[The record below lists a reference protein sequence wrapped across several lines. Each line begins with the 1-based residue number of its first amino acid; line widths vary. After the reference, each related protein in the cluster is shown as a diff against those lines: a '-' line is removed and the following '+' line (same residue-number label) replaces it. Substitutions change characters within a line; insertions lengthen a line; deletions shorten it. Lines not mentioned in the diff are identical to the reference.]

1 MKQFQPVAFDHPA
14 CRAQLDEFRAL
25 LAGNAEL
32 AENRDVLPFF
42 RARPQLACLLGM
54 FNSGIGVADRIAYEF
69 DVFGDFAC
77 DLAVGEWNTG
87 QYCFVEF
94 EDATAT
100 SVFAKKGEKATRE
113 WSVRFD
119 HGFSQIVDWCFKLQ
133 DRVGSHDMLTRF
145 GKHTINYEAV
155 LVIGR
160 DHHLGAGE
168 LARLEWRTRHVTVN
182 SKKVTCLTFDQL
194 LSQFTTRLTWA
205 GISPPAS
212 PTVSGP

>member
-1 MKQFQPVAFDHPA
+1 MKQFQSVAFDPLA
-14 CRAQLDEFRAL
+14 CRTQLDELRAH
-25 LAGNAEL
+25 LAANAEL

-42 RARPQLACLLGM
+42 RDRPQLASLLGM
-54 FNSGIGVADRIAYEF
+54 FNPRIGVVDRIAYEF

-94 EDATAT
+94 EDAVAT
-100 SVFAKKGEKATRE
+100 SVFVKKGAKATRE
-113 WSVRFD
+113 WSAKFD

-133 DRVGSHDMLTRF
+133 DRVGSSDMLTRF

-155 LVIGR
+155 LVVGR
-160 DHHLGAGE
+160 DHHLDAGE
-168 LARLEWRTRHVTVN
+168 LARLEWRTSHVTVN

-194 LSQFTTRLTWA
+194 LNQLATRLAWV

-212 PTVSGP
+212 PTVPGA